1 MEGVEIFF
9 DEEDQLWQ
17 RDQGQLL
24 ELQLFGFKRDYDVDS
39 DNLQIVLVK
48 VVRKDKDNDINVK
61 LSDILIIL

>member
-24 ELQLFGFKRDYDVDS
+24 ELQIFGFKRDYDVDS

-61 LSDILIIL
+61 LLDILIIS

>member
-24 ELQLFGFKRDYDVDS
+24 ELQIFGFKRDYDVDS

>member
-24 ELQLFGFKRDYDVDS
+24 ELLIFGFKRDYDVDS

-61 LSDILIIL
+61 LLDILIIS

>member
-24 ELQLFGFKRDYDVDS
+24 ELQIFGFKRDYDVDS

-48 VVRKDKDNDINVK
+48 VVRKDKDNDVNVK
-61 LSDILIIL
+61 LSDILIIS

>member
-24 ELQLFGFKRDYDVDS
+24 ELQIFGFKRDYDVDS
-39 DNLQIVLVK
+39 DNLQNVLVK

-61 LSDILIIL
+61 LSDILIIS

>member
-24 ELQLFGFKRDYDVDS
+24 ELLIFGFKRDYDVDS

-61 LSDILIIL
+61 LSDILIIS

>member
-24 ELQLFGFKRDYDVDS
+24 ELQIFGFKRDNDVDS

-61 LSDILIIL
+61 LSDILIIS

>member
-24 ELQLFGFKRDYDVDS
+24 ELQIFEFKRDYDVDS

-61 LSDILIIL
+61 LSDILIIS

>member
-1 MEGVEIFF
+1 MEGVEIIF

-24 ELQLFGFKRDYDVDS
+24 ELQIFGFKRDYDVDS

-61 LSDILIIL
+61 LSDILIIS

>member
-24 ELQLFGFKRDYDVDS
+24 ELQIFGFKREYDVDS
-39 DNLQIVLVK
+39 DNLQIVLMK

-61 LSDILIIL
+61 LSDILIIS

>member
-24 ELQLFGFKRDYDVDS
+24 ELQIFGFKRDYDVDS

-48 VVRKDKDNDINVK
+48 VVRKDKDNDINVN
-61 LSDILIIL
+61 LSDILIIS

>member
-24 ELQLFGFKRDYDVDS
+24 ELQIFGFKRDYDVDS

-61 LSDILIIL
+61 LSDIFIIS

>member
-24 ELQLFGFKRDYDVDS
+24 ELQIFGFKREYDVDS

-61 LSDILIIL
+61 LFDILIIS

>member
-24 ELQLFGFKRDYDVDS
+24 ELQIFGFKRDYDVDS
-39 DNLQIVLVK
+39 NNLQIVLVK

-61 LSDILIIL
+61 LSDILIIS

>member
-24 ELQLFGFKRDYDVDS
+24 ELQIFGFKRDYDVDS
-39 DNLQIVLVK
+39 DNLQFVLVK

-61 LSDILIIL
+61 LSDILIIS

>member
-24 ELQLFGFKRDYDVDS
+24 ELQIFGFKRDYDVDS

-48 VVRKDKDNDINVK
+48 VVRKDNDNDINVK
-61 LSDILIIL
+61 LSDILIIS

>member
-24 ELQLFGFKRDYDVDS
+24 EVQIFGFKRDYDVDS

-61 LSDILIIL
+61 LSDILIIS

>member
-24 ELQLFGFKRDYDVDS
+24 ELQIFGFKREYDVDS

-61 LSDILIIL
+61 LSDILIIS

>member
-1 MEGVEIFF
+1 MEGEEIFF

-24 ELQLFGFKRDYDVDS
+24 ELQIFGFKRDYDVDS

-61 LSDILIIL
+61 LSDILIIS

>member
-24 ELQLFGFKRDYDVDS
+24 ELQIFGFKRDYDVDS

-61 LSDILIIL
+61 LSDILIIS

>member
-24 ELQLFGFKRDYDVDS
+24 ELQIFGFKRDYDVDS
-39 DNLQIVLVK
+39 DNLQIVLMK

-61 LSDILIIL
+61 LSDILIIS